1 MRYIF
6 TALRQEAAVLIRELD
21 LKPCNISLQCYQ
33 NDNTILT
40 VTGTGPYSAAAACGA
55 VLCRADKNGS
65 DLVINA
71 GIAAS
76 LCGAAKG
83 SLYTVNRIHDCSS
96 GRDYYPD
103 LVPLSGYPEAGLCTG
118 AVPYHT
124 GDPIIDEPG
133 NGPLLYDMEGA
144 GFYHAASLFLSPHRI
159 RLLKLVSDFGDTDK
173 LTFDPAWAEK
183 LSEAVLAEAERMET
197 VPARPAKR
205 MPDCDALCSELHAT
219 AAMRARLEQ
228 ALRYAELSGINWQA
242 MEEAYRRKGLLPAN
256 DKETGKKLLEDFI
269 HELQD

>member
-6 TALRQEAAVLIRELD
+6 TALRQEAALLIRELD
-21 LKPCNISLQCYQ
+21 LKPCNTSLQCYQ

-55 VLCRADKNGS
+55 ILCRADKNS
-65 DLVINA
+65 NDIAVNA

-76 LCGAAKG
+76 LRSASKG
-83 SLYTVNRIHDCSS
+83 SLYTVNRIHDCAS

-103 LVPLSGYPEAGLCTG
+103 LVPLSGYPEAGLYTG
-118 AVPYHT
+118 AVPCRT
-124 GDPIIDEPG
+124 GDPVIDEPG
-133 NGPLLYDMEGA
+133 DSPLLYDMEGA
-144 GFYHAASLFLSPHRI
+144 GFYHAASMFLSPHRI
-159 RLLKLVSDFGDTDK
+159 RLLKLVSDFGDTDR
-173 LTFDPAWAEK
+173 LTFDPVWAK
-183 LSEAVLAEAERMET
+183 QLKAAVLAEAERMEA

-205 MPDCDALCSELHAT
+205 MPDCDALCTELHAT

-228 ALRYAELSGINWQA
+228 ALRYAELSGIDWKKTA
-242 MEEAYRRKGLLPAN
+242 EGFRKNGLLPAK
-256 DKETGKKLLEDFI
+256 DKETGKKLLEDLI

>member
-6 TALRQEAAVLIRELD
+6 TALRKEAAALIRELD
-21 LKPCNISLQCYQ
+21 LKPCNTSLQCYQ
-33 NDNTILT
+33 NENTILT

-55 VLCRADKNGS
+55 ILCRADKNGS
-65 DLVINA
+65 DIAVNA

-76 LCGAAKG
+76 LRNAAKG

-103 LVPLSGYPEAGLCTG
+103 LVPLSGCPEASLYTG
-118 AVPYHT
+118 GAPYHT
-124 GDPIIDEPG
+124 GGLQIDEPG
-133 NGPLLYDMEGA
+133 DRPVLYDMEGA
-144 GFYHAASLFLSPHRI
+144 GFYHAASIFLPPHRI
-159 RLLKLVSDFGDTDK
+159 RLIKLVSDFGETDS
-173 LTFDPAWAEK
+173 LTFDPDWAEK
-183 LSEAVLAEAERMET
+183 LKDAVLAEAERMET

-205 MPDCDALCSELHAT
+205 IPDCDVLCGELHAT
-219 AAMRARLEQ
+219 AAMRARLKQ
-228 ALRYAELSGINWQA
+228 ALRYAELAGISWNRIA
-242 MEEAYRRKGLLPAN
+242 DEYRRKGLLPAG